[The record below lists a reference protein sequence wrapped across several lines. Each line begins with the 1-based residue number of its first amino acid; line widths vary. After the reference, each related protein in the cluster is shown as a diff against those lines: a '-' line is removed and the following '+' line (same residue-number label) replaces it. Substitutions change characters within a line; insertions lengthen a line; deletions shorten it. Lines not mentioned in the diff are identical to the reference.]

1 MEEREHKYQVQ
12 MFKGVENGFALR
24 GDMSDPWQK
33 HCKDQSFE
41 GIVEFFNVHLK

>member
-1 MEEREHKYQVQ
+1 
-12 MFKGVENGFALR
+12 
-24 GDMSDPWQK
+24 MSDPWQK